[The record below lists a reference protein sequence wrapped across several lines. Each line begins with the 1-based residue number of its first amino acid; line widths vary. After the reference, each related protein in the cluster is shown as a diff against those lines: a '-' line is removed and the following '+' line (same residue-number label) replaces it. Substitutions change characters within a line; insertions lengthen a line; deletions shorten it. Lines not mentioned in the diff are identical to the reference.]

1 MASASGVSLPVVEHL
16 LLTRLSVR
24 LDDQARTP
32 PDAWLRGRLDLF
44 GDVCAPSVIGQ
55 VVPFD
60 RWLLFVD
67 QGTPDWFV
75 DACRA
80 LVTVPHEVVRMS
92 EVWSPAAVARVVA
105 ARSTADF
112 LITSRLD
119 SDDALARTYAQTVRS
134 RFALQPYAFIN
145 LLNGAQ
151 WSRSGLATYSHPSNA
166 FVSCIEKVGA
176 DGPRTV
182 FVDWHDRVGRL
193 APLEQVRGTPPMW
206 MQGVHEGNLLNGE
219 SGWPV
224 RPEVVLAHFDVELDG
239 SVHDRTAPGLALA
252 RAHAVGRLV
261 ARIAARP
268 SRLRWIPRYLMTRLP
283 RRSTESS

>member
-1 MASASGVSLPVVEHL
+1 MASASEVSLPVVEHL

-24 LDDQARTP
+24 LDDEAATP

-44 GDVCAPSVIGQ
+44 TTVCAPSVNGQ
-55 VVPFD
+55 VLPFD
-60 RWLLFVD
+60 RWLLFFD
-67 QGTPDWFV
+67 ESTPDWFV

-80 LVTVPHEVVRMS
+80 LVAVPHEVVRMS
-92 EVWSPAAVARVVA
+92 EVWSPAAVARAVASRSA
-105 ARSTADF
+105 ARF

-119 SDDALARTYAQTVRS
+119 SDDAVARTYAQTVRS
-134 RFALQPYAFIN
+134 RFTQQSYAFIN
-145 LLNGAQ
+145 LLQGAQ

-166 FVSCIEKVGA
+166 FISCVEEVGPG
-176 DGPRTV
+176 GPKTV

-224 RPEVVLAHFDVELDG
+224 RPDVVLAHFDVELDG
-239 SVHDRTAPGLALA
+239 SLHERSAAGLVVA
-252 RAHAVGRLV
+252 RVRAVGRLA

-268 SRLRWIPRYLMTRLP
+268 SRLRWVPRYLLART
-283 RRSTESS
+283 RRSKGTR